1 MNKRTLLLLF
11 VFLLPLLAMAQSDQH
26 YTMFMYNKLLY
37 NPAYAGS
44 RDVTSVNAD
53 YRDQWDHIDGA
64 PKTATVSI
72 DAPIG
77 TYMKSFRKIALGF
90 SVTDEKLGVE
100 HNSVIKAYYAYR
112 IQLKRSV
119 LSFGLSGGADLYS
132 ANYGKLNIFQ
142 PNDPNF
148 AYNINNAMLPNFG
161 AGVYCSSDD
170 WYCGFSVPNM
180 LQDAY
185 DKKEVMLNNR
195 IAEQIR
201 GYYLGGGYVYTV
213 NETVK
218 VEPQL
223 LFRYAGGGGVQ
234 LPFSADIN
242 LTGIFY
248 DRFLIGATYR
258 TDKSFEGIVHM
269 QVTQKLNI
277 GYAYDYILSGLNGYN
292 GGTHELMVGYD
303 FVRDNSKY
311 LTPRFIKKF

>member
-1 MNKRTLLLLF
+1 MNKRTLLLVL
-11 VFLLPLLAMAQSDQH
+11 VFLLPLLAAAQSDQH

-53 YRDQWDHIDGA
+53 YRDQWDGINGA
-64 PKTATVSI
+64 PKTTSVSI

-77 TYMKSFRKIALGF
+77 TYMKPFRKVALGC
-90 SVTDEKLGVE
+90 SLTNEVLGVE
-100 HNSVIKAYYAYR
+100 HNTVIKAYYAYR
-112 IQLKRSV
+112 IQLQKSV
-119 LSFGLSGGADLYS
+119 MSFGLSGGADMYS
-132 ANYGKLNIFQ
+132 ANYGQLNIFQ

-148 AYNINNAMLPNFG
+148 AYNIDNAMLPNFG
-161 AGVYCSSDD
+161 AGVYWSSDD
-170 WYCGFSVPNM
+170 WYCSLSVPNM

-185 DKKEVMLNNR
+185 DNKEVMVNNR

-223 LFRYAGGGGVQ
+223 LLRYAGGGGAQ

-242 LTGIFY
+242 LSGIFF
-248 DRFLIGATYR
+248 DRLLVGVTYR
-258 TDKSFEGIVHM
+258 TDQSFEAMVHV
-269 QVTQKLNI
+269 QVTQKINI
-277 GYAYDYILSGLNGYN
+277 GYAYDYLLSGLNGYN
-292 GGTHELMVGYD
+292 GGTHEIVVGYD
-303 FVRDNSKY
+303 FVKDNSKY